1 MSAVR
6 DDIEEVLL
14 LQTEFASTN
23 TPSMKRRGELVRTVL
38 ADQVRDLLPGLAVE
52 AAVDDLRVQ
61 GRDGTG
67 LKTEIPWLR
76 VYSEARSE
84 RPTAGWYVVFLFA
97 AAGDRVCLS
106 LNQGTTQWTGVDFRP
121 RPESELQ
128 ARVAWARGVLSGSEP
143 DYPAGW
149 SEGIAL
155 DAARTR
161 LGRQYEI
168 GNVIAAE
175 YGIDAVPPDAQIEDD
190 LRRAARWLGALYRA
204 EGAGIPVP
212 GEVPAEVLDAEQ
224 AIERAA
230 GRPGKR
236 AGFRLS
242 VADKR
247 ATEGRA
253 VAVATA
259 HLEALGFTVKDVGA
273 KESYDLDAVR
283 AGERVKVEVKGTTSL
298 GQEVVLTRNEVLLH
312 QAEYPNTALC
322 VVHSI
327 VLDRSVTPPVA
338 SGGTLVHTEPWKPL
352 EEDLTP
358 MSYRYSTGL

>member
-1 MSAVR
+1 MTAVR

-14 LQTEFASTN
+14 LQTEFASAN
-23 TPSMKRRGELVRTVL
+23 TPSMRRRGELVRNVI
-38 ADQVRDLLPGLAVE
+38 ADQVRDLLPGLAAE
-52 AAVDDLRVQ
+52 AAVHDLRVQ

-76 VYSEARSE
+76 VYSESRSE

-121 RPESELQ
+121 RPEHELK
-128 ARVAWARGVLSGSEP
+128 ARVAWARTVLASEEP

-149 SEGIAL
+149 SEDIAL
-155 DAARTR
+155 DAARTP

-175 YGIDAVPPDAQIEDD
+175 YGIDAVPSDEQIEDD
-190 LRRAARWLGALYRA
+190 LRRALRWLGALYRA
-204 EGAGIPVP
+204 ETAGIPVP
-212 GEVPAEVLDAEQ
+212 GEVPPEVLDAEQ

-242 VADKR
+242 VADKK
-247 ATEGRA
+247 AIEEYA

-259 HLEALGFTVKDVGA
+259 HLEGLGYAVKDVGA
-273 KESYDLDAVR
+273 KESYDLDATR
-283 AGERVKVEVKGTTSL
+283 NGERVKVEVKGTTSL

-312 QAEYPNTALC
+312 QKECPNTALA

-327 VLDRSVTPPVA
+327 LLDRSVSPPSA
-338 SGGTLVHTEPWKPL
+338 SGGTLVHTQPWAPL
-352 EEDLTP
+352 DEDLVA
-358 MSYRYSTGL
+358 MSYRYATGL